1 MISVKHDV
9 LDSESLYRL
18 QQTLYSDRFMWI
30 EAQINKESTNS
41 YYVHEFRDVNG
52 IVSPYDFLIHPLLNI
67 LQPKAIIRVKANKY
81 LQTPTLEEH
90 EYHQDYPYKHKAA
103 IFYINTNNG
112 QTQFTTARVASIENS
127 MLYLDAS
134 TQHRSTSTTDAP
146 YRININFNYF

>member
-9 LDSESLYRL
+9 LDEESLYRL

-127 MLYLDAS
+127 ILYLVAA

>member
-1 MISVKHDV
+1 MIGVEHDV
-9 LDSESLYRL
+9 LDKESLYRI

-30 EAQINKESTNS
+30 EAQTNKQSTNS

-52 IVSPYDFLIHPLLNI
+52 IISPYDFLIHPLLNI

-81 LQTPTLEEH
+81 LQTPTLEQH
-90 EYHQDYPYKHKAA
+90 EYHQDYPYPHKAA
-103 IFYINTNNG
+103 IFYINTNDG
-112 QTQFTTARVASIENS
+112 QTQFVDTTVASIENS

-134 TQHRSTSTTDAP
+134 TKHRSTSTTDAP

>member
-1 MISVKHDV
+1 MISVEHDV
-9 LDSESLYRL
+9 LDKESLYRI

-30 EAQINKESTNS
+30 EAQTNKQSTNS

-134 TQHRSTSTTDAP
+134 KQHRSTSTTDAP

>member
-1 MISVKHDV
+1 MISIKEN
-9 LDSESLYRL
+9 LLSKESLYRI

>member
-1 MISVKHDV
+1 MISVEHDV
-9 LDSESLYRL
+9 LDKESLYRI

-30 EAQINKESTNS
+30 EAQTNKQSTNS

-103 IFYINTNNG
+103 IFYVNTNDG

>member
-1 MISVKHDV
+1 MISAKHDV
-9 LDSESLYRL
+9 LDEESLYRL

>member
-9 LDSESLYRL
+9 LDEESLYRL

-30 EAQINKESTNS
+30 AAQTNKHSTNT
-41 YYVHEFRDVNG
+41 YYVHEFRHVNG
-52 IVSPYDFLIHPLLNI
+52 IASPYDFIIHPLLNI

-134 TQHRSTSTTDAP
+134 KQHRSTSTTDAP

>member
-1 MISVKHDV
+1 MNIQYDV
-9 LDSESLYRL
+9 LDPDSLFLL
-18 QQTLYSDRFMWI
+18 QQNLQSSRFPWI
-30 EAQINKESTNS
+30 HAQTNKDSTNS

-81 LQTPTLEEH
+81 NQTPTLEQH
-90 EYHQDYPYKHKAA
+90 EYHQDYPYEHKSA

-112 QTQFTTARVASIENS
+112 QTQFIDTSVDSVENS
-127 MLYLDAS
+127 MLYFDAS
-134 TQHRSTSTTDAP
+134 IQHRSTSTTDMP

>member
-1 MISVKHDV
+1 MISIEHDV
-9 LDSESLYRL
+9 LDKESLYRI

-30 EAQINKESTNS
+30 EAQTNKQSTNS

>member
-9 LDSESLYRL
+9 LDEESLYRL

-81 LQTPTLEEH
+81 LQTTTLEEH

>member
-1 MISVKHDV
+1 MISVEHDV
-9 LDSESLYRL
+9 LDKESLYRI

-30 EAQINKESTNS
+30 EAQTNKQSTNS

-52 IVSPYDFLIHPLLNI
+52 IISPYDFLIHPLLNI

-103 IFYINTNNG
+103 IFYVNTNDG

-134 TQHRSTSTTDAP
+134 KQHRSTSTTDAP

>member
-134 TQHRSTSTTDAP
+134 TKHRSTSTTDAP

>member
-9 LDSESLYRL
+9 LDEESLYRL

-30 EAQINKESTNS
+30 AAQTNKHSTNT
-41 YYVHEFRDVNG
+41 YYVHEFRHVNG
-52 IVSPYDFLIHPLLNI
+52 IASPYDFIIHPLLNI

-103 IFYINTNNG
+103 IFYVNTNNG
-112 QTQFTTARVASIENS
+112 QTQFVDSTVNSVENN
-127 MLYLDAS
+127 MLLFDAS
-134 TQHRSTSTTDAP
+134 VEHRSTSTTDAP

>member
-9 LDSESLYRL
+9 LDEESLYRL

-112 QTQFTTARVASIENS
+112 QTQFTTTRVASIENS

>member
-1 MISVKHDV
+1 MISVEHDV
-9 LDSESLYRL
+9 LDKESLYRI

-30 EAQINKESTNS
+30 EAQTNKQSTNS

-103 IFYINTNNG
+103 IFYVNTNDG

-134 TQHRSTSTTDAP
+134 KQHRSTSTTDAP